1 MKKLVAFFTLLF
13 CFGCS
18 KEINSD
24 ITSFNFGRDFGL
36 GGYYHYQI
44 RVEDDKVIF
53 TKEAIGMTTENIE
66 KEITKKDLKEIQ
78 KIINEQEIY
87 KWNGFDKTDE
97 NVLDGS
103 GFTLS
108 VNYSNGENIEAHG
121 YMRYPKNFKEAS
133 DVLLEYLETLEK

>member
-1 MKKLVAFFTLLF
+1 MKKLVAFLTLFF

-24 ITSFNFGRDFGL
+24 ITSFNFGCDFGL

-66 KEITKKDLKEIQ
+66 KEITKKDLEEIQ

-87 KWNGFDKTDE
+87 KWNGFDKTDK

-103 GFTLS
+103 GFNLS

-133 DVLLEYLETLEK
+133 DVLLEYLKTLEK